1 MKRFVLGCALLAAMG
16 CGAASAQNARVEA
29 VQYPAWLERGGY
41 SVPLAPGI
49 ALQANDRLRT
59 GANAR
64 VLLKLGEGS
73 TVKLGE
79 HAQFVV
85 EKVER
90 RGIFRAALSV
100 IAGAFRFT
108 TAALARHQG
117 RDINIKVN
125 NVTAGIRG
133 TDVWGKSTDARD
145 LVCLLEGKVS
155 VGSEGNPTVTLDQ
168 PLDFYQKPRGG
179 APEVAKVDEKQI
191 ATWKVETEIV
201 PEGPVGRVGGT
212 WRVVASKLAQ
222 RDAALALNR
231 TLRAAGYPS
240 RVGVDGEG
248 AFLVQ
253 VNGLDGEAQARA
265 LMANLR
271 TVPGVMLPTVSQM
284 PAKGG

>member
-1 MKRFVLGCALLAAMG
+1 MKRIVLGCALLAAMG
-16 CGAASAQNARVEA
+16 WGVARAQNAMVEA
-29 VQYPAWLERGGY
+29 VQYPAWLERGGQA
-41 SVPLAPGI
+41 VPLAPGI
-49 ALQANDRLRT
+49 PLRAKDRLRT

-73 TVKLGE
+73 SVKLGE
-79 HAQFVV
+79 HAQFVI

-108 TAALARHQG
+108 TAAIARHQG

-125 NVTAGIRG
+125 NITAGIRG

-145 LVCLLEGKVS
+145 LVCLLEGKVT
-155 VGSEGNPTVTLDQ
+155 VGSEGNPTVTLGQ
-168 PLDFYQKPRGG
+168 RLDFYQKPRGG

-191 ATWKVETEIV
+191 AIWSAETEIA
-201 PEGPVGRVGGT
+201 PGGAAGRVGGS

-231 TLRAAGYPS
+231 TLHAAGYPS
-240 RVGVDGEG
+240 RVAVDGEG

-253 VNGLDGEAQARA
+253 VTGLAGEAQARA

-271 TVPGVMLPTVSQM
+271 TVPGVLIPTVSEM
-284 PAKGG
+284 PDARR